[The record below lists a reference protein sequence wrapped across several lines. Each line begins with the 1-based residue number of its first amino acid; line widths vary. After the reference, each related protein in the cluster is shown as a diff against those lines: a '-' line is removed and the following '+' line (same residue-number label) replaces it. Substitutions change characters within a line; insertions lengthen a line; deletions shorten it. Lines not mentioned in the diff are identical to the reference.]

1 MKFHITTLFLFFA
14 FQFNSYC
21 QEVKDTLEP
30 EKQFKNSIDLNIGP
44 VLGRVAIVSGNKPT
58 TGFFYTMD
66 NCFSVQYRRK
76 FRHLNFTARGTI
88 SQKHDPFSDSYQ
100 DIVKTTDSTIITRHY
115 HNQTIIKQLNLGFQK
130 NLGKRKLNYIIGGEL
145 TIAKQ
150 SESSSYYDGVA
161 LITKDSNNTITSTTY
176 LPVFGNNQYGAFQGD
191 QYISYLNIGFTLD
204 LGIEYNFS
212 KRISSSF
219 LFTPSYLL
227 HYKMNE
233 YIDDPVH
240 EWSKISSNNYSG
252 YYRGFVNIFVSYRFN
267 GVIHKKK
274 SRV

>member
-1 MKFHITTLFLFFA
+1 MKFQIATLLLFFT
-14 FQFNSYC
+14 FQFKSYS
-21 QEVKDTLEP
+21 QEVNDTLKP
-30 EKQFKNSIDLNIGP
+30 EKQFKNSIDVNIAP
-44 VLGRVAIVSGNKPT
+44 VLSRISIVSGNKPS

-66 NCFSVQYRRK
+66 NCFSVQFRRN

-88 SQKHDPFSDSYQ
+88 LQKHDPFSNQ
-100 DIVKTTDSTIITRHY
+100 EITKTTDSTIITRYLHD
-115 HNQTIIKQLNLGFQK
+115 QLIINQLNFGFQK

-150 SESSSYYDGVA
+150 NKSSSYYDGVA

-176 LPVFGNNQYGAFQGD
+176 LPVFGNNQYGAYQGD

-204 LGIEYNFS
+204 LGFEYYFS
-212 KRISSSF
+212 NRVSASF

-227 HYKMNE
+227 HYKTSE
-233 YIDDPVH
+233 YIDDPAYR
-240 EWSKISSNNYSG
+240 WSKTPPNNYSG
-252 YYRGFVNIFVSYRFN
+252 YYHGFMNVFVSYRFN

-274 SRV
+274 SKA